1 MGGYRQT
8 LWTVVWQLHRLSC
21 CLLDLL
27 VHRLQLIMFIA
38 APASAHLHILKPN
51 ERRLLKTN
59 LLIFKQNL
67 EHFFAFQIKCKLIYK
82 FQRFNIFRK
91 LTLFFFS
98 FKTWM
103 VCGRDVTW
111 NCWFRKIHYCFSS
124 LIEEIESSESLFRS
138 ELS

>member
-1 MGGYRQT
+1 
-8 LWTVVWQLHRLSC
+8 
-21 CLLDLL
+21 
-27 VHRLQLIMFIA
+27 MFIA

-91 LTLFFFS
+91 LTLFFFHL
-98 FKTWM
+98 KHEWYVVEM
-103 VCGRDVTW
+103 W
-111 NCWFRKIHYCFSS
+111 H
-124 LIEEIESSESLFRS
+124 EIADLERYIIVSAH
-138 ELS
+138 